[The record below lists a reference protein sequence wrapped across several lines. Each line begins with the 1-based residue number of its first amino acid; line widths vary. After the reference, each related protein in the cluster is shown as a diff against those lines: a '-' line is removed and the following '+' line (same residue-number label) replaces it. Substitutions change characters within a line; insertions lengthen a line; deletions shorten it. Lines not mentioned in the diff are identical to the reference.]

1 MQAIQQQS
9 EVILNSRRPT
19 LLLSLP
25 MRTETW
31 HKCSLSY
38 SLCVAGKQKEGLG
51 GLGYN
56 GMTSARA
63 DEINANKMLNY

>member
-1 MQAIQQQS
+1 MRV
-9 EVILNSRRPT
+9 ETCNSVLRMPQYGVALAT
-19 LLLSLP
+19 MSL
-25 MRTETW
+25 
-31 HKCSLSY
+31 

-56 GMTSARA
+56 GMTSAIA